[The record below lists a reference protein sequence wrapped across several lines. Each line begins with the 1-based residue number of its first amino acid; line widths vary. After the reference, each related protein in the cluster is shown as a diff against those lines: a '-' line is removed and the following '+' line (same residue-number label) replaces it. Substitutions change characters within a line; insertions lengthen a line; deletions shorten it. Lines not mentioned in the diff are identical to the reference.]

1 MPLTA
6 LARGRNG
13 HSVFAPSAS
22 AMWIG
27 CPGSLIPNLL
37 EPDDAGYEAA
47 EGTVAH
53 EVAETWLR
61 TGRKPEHL
69 VGTVREIVN
78 GENTFS
84 VEITDTML
92 DYVEEY
98 FDWCSALPG
107 HHYVEVRVD
116 ISPLTPI
123 PNQTGTSDH
132 IAVEPGRLTVTD
144 LKYGTGVLVSAAANT
159 QALLY
164 GYGAFLEYDE
174 WYEFEEIVLR
184 ICQPRLGNFD
194 TYTLSRKELLE
205 FGEYVKKQ
213 ARIAWQLNAPRRPS
227 EKACK
232 WCRVKHSCA
241 ALAALAEDV
250 LSGAYVEE
258 EQGFMD
264 EDLTALK
271 DRIDK
276 GMLYLGGRPLAE
288 LTVNQM
294 AEIQQFSSL
303 IGGWLK
309 AVEAHL
315 TAAAVKGETVPG
327 HKVVNGRSKRVFTDE
342 KAAARKLADLGIDK
356 DVMYETQLI
365 SPSKA
370 EELLKKEGWK
380 QKELPALLAGLVS
393 HPPGNPKLVPDTDRR
408 HALREDAGSAF
419 SDTTA

>member
-37 EPDDAGYEAA
+37 ESDDAGYEAA

-53 EVAETWLR
+53 EVAETWLS

-69 VGTVREIVN
+69 IGTVREIVN

-92 DYVEEY
+92 DYVELY
-98 FDWCSALPG
+98 VDWCRALPG

-144 LKYGTGVLVSAAANT
+144 LKYGTGVLVSATKNT

-164 GYGAFLEYDE
+164 GYGAFLKYDE

-184 ICQPRLGNFD
+184 IGQPRLDNFD

-205 FGEYVKKQ
+205 FGEYVKQQ
-213 ARIAWQLNAPRRPS
+213 ARIAWQLNAPRYPS

-241 ALAALAEDV
+241 ALAALAEDI
-250 LSGAYVEE
+250 LSGAHVEE
-258 EQGFMD
+258 DQGFMD
-264 EDLTALK
+264 EDLTPLK
-271 DRIDK
+271 DRIDR

-288 LTVNQM
+288 MSVDQM
-294 AEIQQFSSL
+294 AEVQRYSSL

-315 TAAAVKGETVPG
+315 TSLAMEGQAVPG
-327 HKVVNGRSKRVFTDE
+327 HKVVSGRSNRVFTDE
-342 KAAARKLADLGIDK
+342 EAAARKLAALGIDK
-356 DVMYETQLI
+356 DALYETQLI

-370 EELLKKEGWK
+370 EELLKKKGRK
-380 QKELPALLAGLVS
+380 PKELPALLDGLVS
-393 HPPGNPKLVPDTDRR
+393 RSPGSPKLVPESDRR

-419 SDTTA
+419 GDVSA